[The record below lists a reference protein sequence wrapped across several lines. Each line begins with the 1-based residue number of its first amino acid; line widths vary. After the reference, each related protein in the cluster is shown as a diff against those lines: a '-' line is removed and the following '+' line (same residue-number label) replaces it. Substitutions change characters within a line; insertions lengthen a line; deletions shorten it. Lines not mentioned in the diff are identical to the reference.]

1 MPEQDYLGNS
11 IDPILP
17 IGQQFDPDPYT
28 IQPLYA
34 RTEQQQAEAEANPDR
49 TYYNLYQSEAQ
60 APVLPDNVRLQEV
73 YGTAAMPSLLWVR
86 SVIEGEGYYD
96 PNDPDDRAQVDEYNE
111 IAAASGG
118 ELPNFGELYAT
129 TIGNTIGP
137 SIAGAIAQEG
147 FTGAAAEAAVGD
159 MLPETVLGVE
169 VGTPLIANQL
179 DSITD
184 AAMRH
189 TEEGI
194 ANRGILDR
202 LRYDKPTA
210 LTGNQTVYPELAN
223 KDIATRTGRLGDF
236 ETLNDPKSGVDVT
249 NIGTKADPIQA
260 YDLSNAANPYIAAT
274 DPFSG
279 GFTGFSG
286 GAQFE
291 PAGALAQGGALTSN
305 LSSVSVD
312 PFAGTWGGMGTGTGY
327 GLSGGITAGTTVGSY
342 ASGVSSRF
350 SSGMAGAGYGAL
362 ASTAIGILSGQDPV
376 EAAKSAIIAGA
387 GALIGQALIP
397 IPVVGGMI
405 GSFVATKIVG
415 GRVICNE
422 LVRQGL
428 MDRRHVILDYK
439 FTKEHLTPQHV
450 NGYHVWAVHVVKKLR
465 AGKRVRVWKHLATH
479 RANEIAYI
487 YGERDRPDYLG
498 KVYRHIGEPICWV
511 IGAFCEKTDWSVLYN
526 PKEI

>member
-1 MPEQDYLGNS
+1 MSGR
-11 IDPILP
+11 
-17 IGQQFDPDPYT
+17 G
-28 IQPLYA
+28 
-34 RTEQQQAEAEANPDR
+34 
-49 TYYNLYQSEAQ
+49 
-60 APVLPDNVRLQEV
+60 V
-73 YGTAAMPSLLWVR
+73 
-86 SVIEGEGYYD
+86 YD
-96 PNDPDDRAQVDEYNE
+96 PNDPDDQVQVDQYNQ

-118 ELPNFGELYAT
+118 ELPSFGELYGT
-129 TIGNTIGP
+129 TIGNAVGGP
-137 SIAGAIAQEG
+137 IAGAIAQEG
-147 FTGAAAEAAVGD
+147 FTGAAVEAAVGD

-189 TEEGI
+189 TQEGI
-194 ANRGILDR
+194 ENRTIIDR

-210 LTGNQTVYPELAN
+210 LTGNQTVFPEIAN
-223 KDIATRTGRLGDF
+223 KEIATRTGNLDAYN
-236 ETLNDPKSGVDVT
+236 TLNDPKSGADVT
-249 NIGTKADPIQA
+249 NIGTKADPIKA
-260 YDLSNAANPYIAAT
+260 YDLTKYNASIAAT
-274 DPFSG
+274 DPFSS
-279 GFTGFSG
+279 GFTGHAGGVMPSASSIGAVVG
-286 GAQFE
+286 GA
-291 PAGALAQGGALTSN
+291 SI
-305 LSSVSVD
+305 D
-312 PFAGTWGGMGTGTGY
+312 PFAGNWGGMGGATQ
-327 GLSGGITAGTTVGSY
+327 GLSGITAGTTVGSY

-376 EAAKSAIIAGA
+376 EAADNAIIAGA

-405 GSFVATKIVG
+405 GSFIATKIVG